1 MSEVF
6 SVVTALTIIV
16 IILLSSGSRIYLR
29 WRFQK
34 SLQPHLDA
42 LERASE
48 KNAKVKVHAAH

>member
-29 WRFQK
+29 RRFQRQ
-34 SLQPHLDA
+34 LQPHLEA
-42 LERASE
+42 LERASKRNAQVQI
-48 KNAKVKVHAAH
+48 KNG